1 MNINEQL
8 RKDGITTQQLIQVL
22 ASYPLDS
29 NVRISRNTILI
40 RQTPETSLETLKD
53 FPAIE

>member
-8 RKDGITTQQLIQVL
+8 RKDGITTSQLIQVL

-40 RQTPETSLETLKD
+40 RQTPESSLETLKD
-53 FPAIE
+53 FPTIK